1 VPYSLWL
8 HGSVAP
14 SVLGFCAMEPWIYLL
29 RRGLRRALSAVV
41 VSSVEEEEPITVG
54 WEKDA

>member
-1 VPYSLWL
+1 
-8 HGSVAP
+8 
-14 SVLGFCAMEPWIYLL
+14 MEPWIYLL